1 MDQDKKASVIVDKA
15 AATMLLQLLTQ
26 ASAQGP
32 NAKTLAGLYDDV
44 KAAAESLG
52 VVTGA

>member
-1 MDQDKKASVIVDKA
+1 MARPESPTLSLDKA
-15 AATMLLQLLTQ
+15 RAQMLLQLLTQ

-44 KAAAESLG
+44 KAVAESLG
-52 VVTGA
+52 VELGK